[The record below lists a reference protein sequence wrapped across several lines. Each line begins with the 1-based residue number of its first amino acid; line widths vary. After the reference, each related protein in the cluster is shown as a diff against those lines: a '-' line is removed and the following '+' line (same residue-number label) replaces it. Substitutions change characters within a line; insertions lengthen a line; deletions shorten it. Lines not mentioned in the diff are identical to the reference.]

1 MLTDIEIA
9 QQAKM
14 LKITE
19 IAKKIG
25 ISEDYIEPYGHYK
38 AKLSERLFDKLKDKP
53 NGKLILVTAINPT
66 PAGEGKTTI
75 SVGLAESMAK
85 IGKNAVLALREPS
98 LGPVFG
104 IKGGAA
110 GGGYAQVVPMEDINL
125 HFTGDMHAITA
136 ANNLLCALID
146 NHIHQGNVLRIDQRR
161 ILFKR
166 CMDMNDRALRE
177 IVVGLGGKVNG
188 FPREDGFQITVAT
201 EIMAILCLAADL
213 DDLKARLERIL
224 VAYDLDGNPV
234 YAKALGGCGAMT
246 ALLKDALKPNLV
258 QTLENTPAIMHGGPF
273 ANIAHGCNSIRAT
286 KLALKLGDY
295 TITEA
300 GFGADLGAE
309 KFMDIKCR
317 FASISPDCV
326 VLVATIRALK
336 YNGGVAKTE
345 LGAEN
350 VDALKKG
357 IVNLKT
363 HIENIR
369 KFGVPVVVAINRF
382 HTDSEAEIQYI
393 KDFCSEMGVSVSLAE
408 IFAKGGEGGTDLARK
423 VCDTIEKNEGKTEF
437 KYLYDEKLPIKDKI
451 SVIAKE
457 IYRADGVVFTAQAEK
472 SIKEIEKLGFS
483 QTPVCIAK
491 TQYSLSD
498 DPNKLGKPENFEIT
512 VREVKL
518 SAGAG
523 FVVALTGDIMTM
535 PGLPKQPA
543 ANSIDCDNC
552 GNISGLF

>member
-317 FASISPDCV
+317 FASFSPDCV

-451 SVIAKE
+451 SIIAKE

-483 QTPVCIAK
+483 KTPVCIAK